1 MARPDPF
8 LAAPRLLHPVAWW
21 LWGLGLVVAA
31 AHTTNAIL
39 LLLLIL
45 GAGWVV
51 LERREIGAVNA
62 FVPFLLLGLAGVLLR
77 VVLAA
82 VLGGGVTGRTV
93 LFRLPSVPLPGWFA
107 GVRLGGP
114 VTLEGVVAAAV
125 DGLRLATTLACLGAA
140 NALASPKRLLSYVPA
155 TLHDVG
161 TAVVVALTY
170 APQLVVLAGR
180 VRTARRL
187 RGHSGR
193 GLREIGRLV
202 GPVLEGSLERSL
214 ELAASMESRGYGRT
228 PVRSDRGRHVASGL
242 TLLGLVAVVAGLY
255 GVLDASV
262 TGGLG
267 MPLLVAGV
275 LLTVAVLVVGARR
288 DVRSRYRRDPWSWPE
303 WVVTVLGL
311 VPAGVLLY
319 AERRGWPGVVLAQ
332 TPLAWPDAP
341 LLLVAG
347 VLLPALAGVVAPVPP
362 RLAALRQARHGRPDD
377 EHRPRRSRRP
387 GRGDAP
393 DHADRSDPV
402 SAVTP

>member
-1 MARPDPF
+1 MAHLHPSS
-8 LAAPRLLHPVAWW
+8 AGPRLLHPVAWW

-31 AHTTNAIL
+31 AHTTNPIL

-51 LERREIGAVNA
+51 LERREVGSVNA
-62 FVPFLLLGLAGVLLR
+62 FVPFLLLGLVGVLLR
-77 VVLAA
+77 VVLAS

-114 VTLEGVVAAAV
+114 VTLEGVVAAMV
-125 DGLRLATTLACLGAA
+125 EGLRLAATLACLGAA
-140 NALASPKRLLSYVPA
+140 NALASPRRLLRYVPA

-170 APQLVVLAGR
+170 APQLVGLAGR
-180 VRTARRL
+180 VRAARRL

-193 GLREIGRLV
+193 GPRELGRLV

-228 PVRSDRGRHVASGL
+228 PVRSRRGRHVASAL

-267 MPLLVAGV
+267 MPLLVAGLV
-275 LLTVAVLVVGARR
+275 LTVAVLVVGARR

-303 WVVTVLGL
+303 WAVTLLGMTPAALLL
-311 VPAGVLLY
+311 V
-319 AERRGWPGVVLAQ
+319 AESRGWPGVVLAQ
-332 TPLAWPDAP
+332 SPLAWPDAP
-341 LLLVAG
+341 VLLVAA
-347 VLLPALAGVVAPVPP
+347 VLAPALAGVVSPVPP
-362 RLAALRQARHGRPDD
+362 RLAALRRASDGARAEQGDPRDRPD
-377 EHRPRRSRRP
+377 HPRPVP
-387 GRGDAP
+387 
-393 DHADRSDPV
+393 
-402 SAVTP
+402 AVTR

>member
-1 MARPDPF
+1 MARPRPF
-8 LAAPRLLHPVAWW
+8 SATPRLLHPVAWW

-31 AHTTNAIL
+31 THTTNPIL
-39 LLLLIL
+39 LLLLVV

-51 LERREIGAVNA
+51 MERREVGAVNA
-62 FVPFLLLGLAGVLLR
+62 FLPFLLLGLAGVLLR

-125 DGLRLATTLACLGAA
+125 EGLRLAATLACLGAA
-140 NALASPKRLLSYVPA
+140 NALASPKRLLRYVPA

-170 APQLVVLAGR
+170 APQLVGLAGR
-180 VRTARRL
+180 VRSARRL

-193 GLREIGRLV
+193 GLREVGRLV

-228 PVRSDRGRHVASGL
+228 PLRSRRGRHVASAV

-267 MPLLVAGV
+267 MPLLVAGLV
-275 LLTVAVLVVGARR
+275 LTVSVLVVGARR
-288 DVRSRYRRDPWSWPE
+288 DVRSRYRRDPWSGPE
-303 WVVTVLGL
+303 WAVTLMGL
-311 VPAGVLLY
+311 VPAAVLLW
-319 AERRGWPGVVLAQ
+319 AEGHGWPGVVLAQ
-332 TPLAWPDAP
+332 SPLAWPDAP
-341 LLLVAG
+341 VVLVIA
-347 VLLPALAGVVAPVPP
+347 VLVPALAGVIAPVPP
-362 RLAALRQARHGRPDD
+362 RLAAIRRAGSDRAARARPSGPSDRPDRTD
-377 EHRPRRSRRP
+377 HP
-387 GRGDAP
+387 DAT
-393 DHADRSDPV
+393 RV
-402 SAVTP
+402 SAAAS